1 MQSSS
6 RIPRLI
12 DDQIQN
18 GGVSSEMED
27 KNDEQETPRK
37 VSITDE
43 GKAAKLLRKRLAFAL
58 ATNTRIKSDSG
69 TSASE
74 LSDQEITVKEL
85 KAQEER
91 KSSIPRKI
99 SQENAKISPQA
110 KQLLGAMSKKIK
122 TNTRERNRKFATVS
136 LPNGAGNMEYKE
148 NSVVDFQ
155 KQTETTQNARFV
167 TNKNSVVSKNSTTES
182 LSREPAGHD
191 FLLPTIDEQAT
202 KNPEGAFRS
211 KNHQSLDTVES
222 ELFKLKADVDKTLK
236 DFLGINKEAER
247 MKMKL
252 QELRRQRIDYGTREA
267 L

>member
-12 DDQIQN
+12 NDQN
-18 GGVSSEMED
+18 SGLSSEMED
-27 KNDEQETPRK
+27 KNDEQETRRK
-37 VSITDE
+37 VSLTDQ

-58 ATNTRIKSDSG
+58 ATNTRSKSDSG

-74 LSDQEITVKEL
+74 TSDQETAVKEL
-85 KAQEER
+85 KVREER

-99 SQENAKISPQA
+99 SEENAKKLPQA
-110 KQLLGAMSKKIK
+110 KQLLGAMSEKIK
-122 TNTRERNRKFATVS
+122 TNTRERNRKFANVS
-136 LPNGAGNMEYKE
+136 LPNGAGNSEHKE
-148 NSVVDFQ
+148 NFIGDLQ
-155 KQTETTQNARFV
+155 KQEETKQNSTFV
-167 TNKNSVVSKNSTTES
+167 KNKNKVVSKNSTAES
-182 LSREPAGHD
+182 LSREPAAHD
-191 FLLPTIDEQAT
+191 FLLPTIHEQAT
-202 KNPEGAFRS
+202 KNSEDAFGS
-211 KNHQSLDTVES
+211 QNLHSLDTVES

-267 L
+267 F